1 MNIGTE
7 YKGYKIEYSE
17 MMNIWEM
24 DIGGTTKSRGA
35 LSDAK
40 KYIDTLE
47 KRTKKFSPVS
57 AYLENFRQG
66 KRFVPVTITSEGSM
80 QYGYPAVWVKTDDK
94 SRRKVKANDVI
105 LATPE
110 NKATM
115 EKVNSVE
122 DEREHLR
129 KSVAELLKSMERY
142 RPEDKA

>member
-1 MNIGTE
+1 MSIGTI
-7 YKGYKIEYSE
+7 YKGYIIEYNE
-17 MMNIWEM
+17 WMDKWEM
-24 DIGGTTKSRGA
+24 DIGGTMKSRGA

-40 KYIDTLE
+40 KYIDRLE
-47 KRTKKFSPVS
+47 KKTKKFSPVS
-57 AYLENFRQG
+57 AYLENLHQG
-66 KRFVPVTITSEGSM
+66 KRFVPVTITSEAWPLHGDLE
-80 QYGYPAVWVKTDDK
+80 VWVRNDDK